1 MLDWLWTEKN
11 YEGFPLFLRR
21 PTNLDIDSLRP
32 CFPQLVAITHTFAKR
47 MPNGLPEVD
56 YNHGLAELDHSLI
69 ISFDIDHMGVP
80 VLIETFGG
88 KRNYY
93 FYVSADADIEAVVS
107 QAAQRFPGERL
118 SSTTELDPNWS
129 FITKYAKEH
138 F

>member
-1 MLDWLWTEKN
+1 MQAWLSTERM

-21 PTNLDIDSLRP
+21 PPNLDIDSLRP

-47 MPNGLPEVD
+47 MPNGLPEAD
-56 YNHGLAELDHSLI
+56 YNHGLAEFDHSLI
-69 ISFDIDHMGVP
+69 IAFDIDRLGDP

-88 KRNYY
+88 ARNYY

-107 QAAQRFPGERL
+107 QVAQRFPGERL
-118 SSTTELDPNWS
+118 SSTTKPDPNWS